1 MGPTSKLALLNMVLN
16 GYIQTF
22 DADIKMFYSDP
33 LYANTLVEAME
44 YLCLQNN
51 FTCSVNIQPFP
62 SQHAPC
68 GIQILRQHLLCLL
81 P

>member
-1 MGPTSKLALLNMVLN
+1 MRYYWY

-51 FTCSVNIQPFP
+51 FIPVVPHKAVAEVSKIGN
-62 SQHAPC
+62 
-68 GIQILRQHLLCLL
+68 L
-81 P
+81 